1 MPATSRQLQQFLASL
16 EPEIRRAFLEDVA
29 VIRFRAN
36 IGALESA
43 ITAGD
48 ISAVLYA
55 TGVREN
61 DWVNLVEALRAT
73 YNKSGAFG
81 VSSDVP
87 ARFGMRFNINNP
99 RAQSWLTQ
107 HSSQLIVD
115 ITNTQRQAIQQVIAA
130 GFGQGRSPRNIA
142 LDIAGRVSKQTGRR
156 TGGVIGLHQPYA
168 DAAVNARS
176 ELTNLNRNYF
186 TRTRRDRRFDAVVRR
201 SIESG
206 EPLSQSMI
214 DRIVVRYEDRLLQS
228 RSEAIARTEA
238 ITSMQAAGHES
249 MDQVIDEGLAD
260 ADAITE
266 TWDSTLDNRTRPDH
280 AAANGQTVTHGQTF
294 EVGGYR
300 MRYPGDTELGAP
312 ASQTIQCRCFI
323 RKTVDFSRTV
333 L

>member
-1 MPATSRQLQQFLASL
+1 MPATSRQIEKFLASL

-29 VIRFRAN
+29 AIRYRTN

-43 ITAGD
+43 IAAGD
-48 ISAVLYA
+48 ISAALYA
-55 TGVREN
+55 LGVRES
-61 DWVNLVEALRAT
+61 DWGNLVEALRAT
-73 YNKSGAFG
+73 YNRSGAFG

-115 ITNTQRQAIQQVIAA
+115 IGNTQRQAIQQVIAA

-142 LDIAGRVSKQTGRR
+142 LDIAGRVSTQTGRR
-156 TGGVIGLHQPYA
+156 TGGVIGLHQRYS
-168 DAAVNARS
+168 DAAIHART
-176 ELTNLNRNYF
+176 ELTELNSNYF
-186 TRTRRDRRFDAVVRR
+186 SRVRRDRRFDAAVRR

-238 ITSMQAAGHES
+238 LTSMQAAGHEAIS
-249 MDQVIDEGLAD
+249 QVVDDGLAD

-280 AAANGQTVTHGQTF
+280 AAANGQTITHGQTF
-294 EVGGYR
+294 DVGGYR

-323 RKTVDFSRTV
+323 RKQIDFSRTV